1 MLSCPKGPH
10 TTHQRIGELF
20 DRTDTAA
27 QIAPALQSRQGI
39 LPWSL
44 PSPTEST
51 PRVWTK
57 GAMRLFTEA
66 QTLDIRENNPTY
78 SRL

>member
-1 MLSCPKGPH
+1 MTAVSKGPQ
-10 TTHQRIGELF
+10 TTHPRTGELF

-27 QIAPALQSRQGI
+27 AIAPALQSRQGI

-44 PSPTEST
+44 PTPTEGT
-51 PRVWTK
+51 PSSVWTE

-66 QTLDIRENNPTY
+66 QTFDISEHNPT
-78 SRL
+78 